1 MENIWLVQSTKRLF
15 SPWQLTLEVKRW
27 QEGAASSNINIFL
40 SPHFER
46 KYHKHPAASS
56 GSRLCRKPLMSKVRR
71 CRFGQSRKYLPSNQS
86 CQLYGH
92 ESLLLR
98 LSLNL
103 VGCRFRI
110 TFVGSNNWISHS
122 LTIYLSHTLGY
133 HALHWILSAPLF
145 CCSQFPSSQY
155 CELTAQTGLTCV
167 MCDQCTLVSPPT
179 LTGDPGQATAEC
191 EPRLAPAPAWEL
203 PSASLPS
210 SITTLP
216 ISVMV
221 NSKQIQAS
229 PLSGSNT
236 FLLLCCINSCHRII
250 RSDDGWW
257 RLYWIRFREG
267 EGRRAVLSVLLLW
280 YSEAPSSQTLVT
292 IEAGGSLCA
301 ALHSVLRLLTWHLTM
316 LWHRTD
322 ADLAPGASLTLI
334 RVTDSIDLWS
344 DTHVS
349 KLGLGQSFETVCLFC
364 PWCCTTYIG
373 KYCKSFQ
380 SIIFLILRSLGK
392 LR

>member
-1 MENIWLVQSTKRLF
+1 MAMNRCYWGFHLILLVVDLGSHLLDQIFEFHTRSQFIWVTLLVV
-15 SPWQLTLEVKRW
+15 TLCT
-27 QEGAASSNINIFL
+27 G
-40 SPHFER
+40 
-46 KYHKHPAASS
+46 Y
-56 GSRLCRKPLMSKVRR
+56 
-71 CRFGQSRKYLPSNQS
+71 
-86 CQLYGH
+86 CQLPCFAAH
-92 ESLLLR
+92 SSHH
-98 LSLNL
+98 LSI
-103 VGCRFRI
+103 VSC
-110 TFVGSNNWISHS
+110 
-122 LTIYLSHTLGY
+122 
-133 HALHWILSAPLF
+133 P
-145 CCSQFPSSQY
+145 
-155 CELTAQTGLTCV
+155 QTGLTCV

-301 ALHSVLRLLTWHLTM
+301 ALHWVLRLLTWHLTM

-349 KLGLGQSFETVCLFC
+349 KLGQSFETVCLFC
-364 PWCCTTYIG
+364 PWCCTYIG
-373 KYCKSFQ
+373 KYCKSFP